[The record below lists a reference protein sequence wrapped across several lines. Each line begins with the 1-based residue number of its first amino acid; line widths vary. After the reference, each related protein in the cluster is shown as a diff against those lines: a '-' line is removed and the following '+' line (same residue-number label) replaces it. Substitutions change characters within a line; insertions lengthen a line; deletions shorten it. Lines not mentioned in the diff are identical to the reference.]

1 MLADCYFPE
10 TQLPGDAPIVSPQKH
25 SYPLHLESGL
35 IHNVSGSIYLELGTT
50 KVICSINGPITS
62 NKKIFSNIGQLECN
76 IKYTSSAALQ
86 NNASLTTEA
95 GGNVINTQV
104 QPSMIIDA
112 LEGSIRLEKYPK
124 TIIVINLVVLETS
137 GFELGPMI
145 TCASL
150 ALIDAAIEVI
160 DLVCASSL
168 SRIPSSSSFIPFP
181 STKVSSTSTGTEI
194 CDVMT
199 VATIPSQNVIT
210 QLWFDGMVENV
221 VMQDMINACCV
232 FNKELRGELRK
243 KLLQKLAK

>member
-10 TQLPGDAPIVSPQKH
+10 TQRVSDVPINTTPSKH

-62 NKKIFSNIGQLECN
+62 NKKIFSNIGQLECH
-76 IKYTSSAALQ
+76 IRYTSSALQ
-86 NNASLTTEA
+86 ATTTEESTV
-95 GGNVINTQV
+95 GNSITQV

-124 TIIVINLVVLETS
+124 TIIAINLVVLETS

-150 ALIDAAIEVI
+150 ALIDASIEVI

-168 SRIPSSSSFIPFP
+168 SRIPSLSSFIPFP
-181 STKVSSTSTGTEI
+181 STKTSSSSSSEV

-210 QLWFDGMVENV
+210 QFWFDGMVEGP

-243 KLLQKLAK
+243 KLLEKLAK